1 MLDLP
6 EHWVWDFWVT
16 RAQGTFH
23 GFFLKAP
30 RALGDPERRHRNSS
44 VGHAVSADL
53 TAWSFLPDAAVPQSQ
68 PAFDD
73 LAVWTGC
80 VVADPAG
87 GWRMFTTGISVA
99 DDGLVQRIGTSW
111 SPDLITWQ
119 REPAPI
125 LEADERWYATQ
136 ETGQRETHWRDPWVF
151 QAGGIWHLVA
161 TAKSAIAGTAVVAHA
176 VSSDLVGWEIR
187 PPLSFPSRRFAWA
200 EVITVMP
207 VLGRWALVFSCMS
220 DQMPHDPPGAGGV
233 WSVPVPE
240 WAFTTVDD
248 YPEPILNLDDAVRL
262 TSGHLYAGRPVTIG
276 DHEARFLAFRHHD
289 EGGRFVGGVIDPLE
303 LEWLADG
310 AGLRLLD
317 ADWRPG
323 FDAANPQAEHS
334 T

>member
-1 MLDLP
+1 
-6 EHWVWDFWVT
+6 
-16 RAQGTFH
+16 
-23 GFFLKAP
+23 
-30 RALGDPERRHRNSS
+30 
-44 VGHAVSADL
+44 
-53 TAWSFLPDAAVPQSQ
+53 
-68 PAFDD
+68 
-73 LAVWTGC
+73 
-80 VVADPAG
+80 
-87 GWRMFTTGISVA
+87 
-99 DDGLVQRIGTSW
+99 
-111 SPDLITWQ
+111 
-119 REPAPI
+119 

-161 TAKSAIAGTAVVAHA
+161 TAQSATTGTAVVAHA

-187 PPLSFPSRRFAWA
+187 PPLSVPSRRFAWA

-233 WSVPVPE
+233 WSMPVPE
-240 WAFTTVDD
+240 LAFTTADE
-248 YPEPILNLDDAVRL
+248 YSEPILDLDHAVRL
-262 TSGHLYAGRPVTIG
+262 TSDLLYAGRPVTTG

-289 EGGRFVGGVIDPLE
+289 KGGRFVGGVIDPLE

-310 AGLRLLD
+310 SGLRFAD

-323 FDAANPQAEHS
+323 FDAASPRAEHS

>member
-1 MLDLP
+1 
-6 EHWVWDFWVT
+6 
-16 RAQGTFH
+16 
-23 GFFLKAP
+23 
-30 RALGDPERRHRNSS
+30 
-44 VGHAVSADL
+44 
-53 TAWSFLPDAAVPQSQ
+53 
-68 PAFDD
+68 
-73 LAVWTGC
+73 
-80 VVADPAG
+80 
-87 GWRMFTTGISVA
+87 MFTTGISVA
-99 DDGLVQRIGTSW
+99 DDGRVQRIGTSW

-161 TAKSAIAGTAVVAHA
+161 TAKSVMTGTAVVAHA
-176 VSSDLVGWEIR
+176 VSSDLVRWEIR
-187 PPLSFPSRRFAWA
+187 PPLSLPSRRFAWA

-220 DQMPHDPPGAGGV
+220 DQMPHDPPSAGGV

-289 EGGRFVGGVIDPLE
+289 AAGRFVGGVIDPLE

-310 AGLRLLD
+310 SGLRLAD
-317 ADWRPG
+317 ADWRPD
-323 FDAANPQAEHS
+323 FDAASPQAEHS

>member
-6 EHWVWDFWVT
+6 DEWVWDFWVT
-16 RAQGTFH
+16 QAQGTFH
-23 GFFLKAP
+23 GFFLKAA
-30 RALGDPERRHRNSS
+30 RALEDPERRHRNSS

-53 TAWSFLPDAAVPQSQ
+53 TTWSLLPDAVAAQSP

-111 SPDLITWQ
+111 SPDLIKWQ
-119 REPAPI
+119 RDRAV
-125 LEADERWYATQ
+125 LEADKRWYATQ
-136 ETGQRETHWRDPWVF
+136 ETGERETHWRDPWVF
-151 QAGGIWHLVA
+151 RTGGIWHLVA
-161 TAKSAIAGTAVVAHA
+161 TAKSATAGTAIVAHA
-176 VSSDLVGWEIR
+176 VSLDLVRWEIR

-220 DQMPHDPPGAGGV
+220 DQMPYDPPGAGGV
-233 WSVPVPE
+233 WSMPVPE
-240 WAFTTVDD
+240 SAITAADECS
-248 YPEPILNLDDAVRL
+248 EPILDLDDAIRL
-262 TSGHLYAGRPVTIG
+262 TSEHLYAGRPVTTG
-276 DHEARFLAFRHHD
+276 DLEARFLAFRHHD
-289 EGGRFVGGVIDPLE
+289 ERGRFVGGVIDPLE

-310 AGLRLLD
+310 AGLRLVA
-317 ADWRPG
+317 ADRRWLPSPHARS
-323 FDAANPQAEHS
+323 PQPES
-334 T
+334 I

>member
-6 EHWVWDFWVT
+6 DQWVWDFWVI
-16 RAQGTFH
+16 RAQGTFRA
-23 GFFLKAP
+23 FFLKAP
-30 RALGDPERRHRNSS
+30 RALEDPERRHRHAS

-53 TAWSFLPDAAVPQSQ
+53 TNWSFLPDAVVPQSP

-73 LAVWTGC
+73 LAVWTGS

-99 DDGLVQRIGTSW
+99 DHGLVQRIGASW

-119 REPAPI
+119 RQPGPI

-136 ETGQRETHWRDPWVF
+136 GTGQRETHWRDPWVF

-161 TAKSAIAGTAVVAHA
+161 TAKSVTTGTAVVAHA

-187 PPLSFPSRRFAWA
+187 PPLSLPSRRFAQA

-207 VLGRWALVFSCMS
+207 VLGRWALTFSCMA
-220 DQMPHDPPGAGGV
+220 DEMPHDPPGAGGV
-233 WSVPVPE
+233 WSMRVPE
-240 WAFTTVDD
+240 SAFTTLDGRS
-248 YPEPILNLDDAVRL
+248 EPILDLDDAIRL
-262 TSGHLYAGRPVTIG
+262 TSEQLYVGRPVPIG

-289 EGGRFVGGVIDPLE
+289 ESGRFVGGVIDPLE

-310 AGLRLLD
+310 TGLRLVT

-323 FDAANPQAEHS
+323 VDAASPWAEHS